1 MFISID
7 DSPMTQEQFDQLLTW
22 LDADRSQAGEK
33 YEEIRRS
40 LMKILRWRG
49 CRHAE
54 ELADETFNRVAGK
67 IAQITQDYQGNPAY
81 YCYGVA
87 RIVAREYLRKERA
100 SEIDPATLK
109 IAAPVPED
117 AMEKDSQFNCLD
129 ICLGKLNPDNRDLIL
144 LYYQREKQAKID
156 FRKELAD
163 QLGIGINA
171 FRVRIHRIRM
181 EVEQCILKCLGSG
194 AKPRLNHPGLSEMD

>member
-1 MFISID
+1 
-7 DSPMTQEQFDQLLTW
+7 MTQEEFDQLLTW
-22 LDADRSQAGEK
+22 LDADRNQAGEK

-40 LMKILRWRG
+40 LIKILRWRG

-67 IAQITQDYQGNPAY
+67 IAQVTPGYRGNPAI

-87 RIVAREYLRKERA
+87 RIVAHEYLRKGLA
-100 SEIDPATLK
+100 PEIDLATMK
-109 IAAPVPED
+109 IAAQLPED
-117 AMEKDSQFNCLD
+117 TTEKDSQLDCLD
-129 ICLGKLNPDNRDLIL
+129 TCLRKLSSENRDLIL

-163 QLGIGINA
+163 QLGIGMNA
-171 FRVRIHRIRM
+171 FRVRIHRIRT
-181 EVEQCILKCLGSG
+181 EVEQCILECLGCG
-194 AKPRLNHPGLSEMD
+194 ANSE

>member
-1 MFISID
+1 
-7 DSPMTQEQFDQLLTW
+7 MTQEQFDQLLAW
-22 LDADRSQAGEK
+22 LDADRNQAGEK

-40 LMKILRWRG
+40 LIKILRWRG

-67 IAQITQDYQGNPAY
+67 IAQIAPDYQGNPAI

-87 RIVAREYLRKERA
+87 RIIAHEYLRKEWA
-100 SEIDPATLK
+100 PEIDPATLK
-109 IAAPVPED
+109 IGYPVPED
-117 AMEKDSQFNCLD
+117 TTEKDSKFDCLET
-129 ICLGKLNPDNRDLIL
+129 CMGKLSPANRDLIL

-163 QLGIGINA
+163 QLGIGMNA
-171 FRVRIHRIRM
+171 FRVRIHRVRT
-181 EVEQCILKCLGSG
+181 EVERCLLECLGCGVNS
-194 AKPRLNHPGLSEMD
+194 D